1 MTRRAAATFAA
12 CASAGLLL
20 PACESTQDKS
30 ERLAKEGKTAF
41 ADNGLKVT
49 KRSTT
54 VDLGKTTVL
63 SDPNGAAVVVEVRN
77 ETDRALTNVPIAIDV
92 TDGAGKSIYRNDAA
106 GLEPSL
112 TTIPV
117 LGPREEFAWINDQVA
132 ATSTGQPG
140 KAKAEVGVQKA
151 AAPAAE
157 IPKLRVGKAKLVAD
171 PVSGI
176 EATGYVFN
184 DSKKVEQ
191 RNIFIYCVAR
201 KGGRVVAAGRSR
213 IERIKPGRRGRY
225 HVYFIGNPR
234 GAKLELKAP
243 PTVLKP
249 ET

>member
-1 MTRRAAATFAA
+1 MRRRAAATLAA
-12 CASAGLLL
+12 TTLAALLL

-30 ERLAKEGKTAF
+30 RRLAKQGKTAF
-41 ADNGLKVT
+41 ADDGLKVT
-49 KRSTT
+49 KRSST

-63 SDPNGAAVVVEVRN
+63 RDQNGAAVVVEVKN

-92 TDGAGKSIYRNDAA
+92 TDPAGKSVYRNDVA

-112 TTIPV
+112 TSIPV

-132 ATSTGQPG
+132 ATATGEAG
-140 KAKAEVGVQKA
+140 RAKAEVGVQKA
-151 AAPAAE
+151 ASAAKD
-157 IPKLRVGKAKLVAD
+157 IPKTRVGKARLVDD

-184 DSKKVEQ
+184 DSKTVEQ
-191 RNIFIYCVAR
+191 RNIFVYCVAR
-201 KGGRVVAAGRSR
+201 KGGKVVAAGRSR

-249 ET
+249 EA